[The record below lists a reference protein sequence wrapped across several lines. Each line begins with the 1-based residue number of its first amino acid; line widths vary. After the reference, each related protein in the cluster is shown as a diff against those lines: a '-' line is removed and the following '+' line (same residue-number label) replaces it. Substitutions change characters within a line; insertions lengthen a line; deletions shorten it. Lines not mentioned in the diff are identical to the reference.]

1 MRGLGQTVCT
11 GEGRLYSS
19 RAMADQTNPGLTW
32 LMFSLLT
39 VASWGVYGVFL
50 HTGQMGMS
58 DPVNGRYKAFL
69 FVGIA
74 YFITAV
80 LAPAGMLLVK
90 GATWTFPAKGAWWS
104 LIAGIVGA
112 IGAFGVLL
120 AFGAKG
126 TPAVVMAIVFAGA
139 PIVNAVVSLLL
150 HPPAGG
156 WGSIKPQFYLGIL
169 LAAVGGCLVTFF
181 KPAPAPSKPTSALSS
196 KGAVQAASIPGS
208 GTSVPRS

>member
-1 MRGLGQTVCT
+1 
-11 GEGRLYSS
+11 
-19 RAMADQTNPGLTW
+19 
-32 LMFSLLT
+32 MFSLLT

-50 HTGQMGMS
+50 HTGQMGMG

-80 LAPAGMLLVK
+80 LAPAALLWAK
-90 GATWTFPAKGAWWS
+90 GASWVFPAKGAWWS

-120 AFGAKG
+120 AFGAQGK
-126 TPAVVMAIVFAGA
+126 PAAVMAIVFAGA
-139 PIVNAVVSLLL
+139 PIVNAIVSLMM

-156 WGSIKPQFYLGIL
+156 WGAIKPQFYLGIL

-181 KPAPAPSKPTSALSS
+181 KPAPAPAKPAMAQKTGPAAMGQFQVPNTGGSSGPTS
-196 KGAVQAASIPGS
+196 
-208 GTSVPRS
+208 PRS

>member
-1 MRGLGQTVCT
+1 
-11 GEGRLYSS
+11 
-19 RAMADQTNPGLTW
+19 MADQSNPGLTW

-50 HTGQMGMS
+50 HTGQMGMG

-80 LAPAGMLLVK
+80 LAPAALLWAK
-90 GATWTFPAKGAWWS
+90 GASWVFPAKGAWWS

-120 AFGAKG
+120 AFGAQGK
-126 TPAVVMAIVFAGA
+126 PAAVMAIVFAGA
-139 PIVNAVVSLLL
+139 PIVNAIVSLMM

-156 WGSIKPQFYLGIL
+156 WGAIKPQFYLGIL

-181 KPAPAPSKPTSALSS
+181 KPAPAPAKPAMAQKAAPASMGQFQMPNTGGSSGPTS
-196 KGAVQAASIPGS
+196 
-208 GTSVPRS
+208 PRS